1 MTTMQL
7 LAFGCGFVATALAG
21 RVAGRGIATLGT
33 TRGAENQAALA
44 AQGIT
49 AIQWPVL
56 DGAAEIEPPEGAAWL
71 VSVPPGDMGCGVFRS
86 FASKAKQACWIGYLS
101 TTGVYGDLGGGWAFE
116 ETARNPQ
123 SREAINRARAED
135 EWLSVGA
142 HVFRLPGIYGP
153 GRSQLERVR
162 EPGARRIVKEGQVFS
177 RAHRDDIAA
186 ALDASI
192 LQPSPG
198 AIYNICDDEPAPA
211 DEVLV
216 YAAQLLG
223 IDPPPAVKFEDAN
236 LSAAAQRFY
245 AECKRVSNAKAKSA
259 LGWLPEY
266 PTYREGLAACL
277 AARPST
283 TAT

>member
-7 LAFGCGFVATALAG
+7 LAFGCGYVATALAG
-21 RVAGRGIATLGT
+21 RLAARGIATLGT
-33 TRGAENQAALA
+33 TRSAPAQSALA

-49 AIQWPVL
+49 AILWP
-56 DGAAEIEPPEGAAWL
+56 GAELEPPEGGAWL
-71 VSVPPGDMGCGVFRS
+71 VSVPPDDGGCSVFRT
-86 FASKAKQACWIGYLS
+86 FAGKAKDAAWIGYLS

-116 ETARNPQ
+116 ETPRNPQ
-123 SREAINRARAED
+123 SREAINRSRAED
-135 EWLSVGA
+135 VWLSGGA

-162 EPGARRIVKEGQVFS
+162 EPGARRIVKSGQVFS

-192 LQPSPG
+192 LQPRPG

-216 YAAQLLG
+216 HAAELLG
-223 IDPPPAVKFEDAN
+223 IEPPPAMAFEDAN
-236 LSAAAQRFY
+236 LSDASQRFY
-245 AECKRVSNAKAKSA
+245 AECKRVSNAKAKGA
-259 LGWLPEY
+259 LGWLPKY

-277 AARPST
+277 AAA
-283 TAT
+283 AT

>member
-1 MTTMQL
+1 MQL

-21 RVAGRGIATLGT
+21 RLAGRGIATLGT
-33 TRGAENQAALA
+33 TRGAESQALLA

-56 DGAAEIEPPEGAAWL
+56 EGSAEIEPPDGAAWL
-71 VSVPPGDMGCGVFRS
+71 VSVPPGDMGCAVFRA
-86 FASKAKQACWIGYLS
+86 FAGPAFKDRAKSAAWIGYLS

-116 ETARNPQ
+116 ETPRCPQ

-162 EPGARRIVKEGQVFS
+162 EPGARRIVKAGQVFS

-192 LQPSPG
+192 LQPQPG

-211 DEVLV
+211 DEVLA

-236 LSAAAQRFY
+236 LSPAAQRFY

-259 LGWLPEY
+259 LGWLPKY
-266 PTYREGLAACL
+266 PSYREGLAACL
-277 AARPST
+277 AAG
-283 TAT
+283 AT